1 LERLHA
7 LNNQPDVFVK
17 KTVLSAALALAL
29 VPLGAVAGTFD
40 ALSKAWTYNHALSGV
55 PGQISEIVAF
65 DSITNTLWVAGV
77 AGVDVLNAASGNLVQ
92 HIDTT
97 AFGSI
102 NSVAIHNGLAA
113 FAMESSIRTDPGT
126 IRLFDTTTRA
136 LASGVNSISVGALPD
151 MLTFTRDGSKLLVA
165 NEATPTVYGQVDPV
179 GSVSIID
186 MQTRTVAATPT
197 FAGVTQT
204 GSYLRT
210 NTGMDFEPEYI
221 AINRAGT
228 KAYVSLQE
236 ANGMAV
242 LDLNSNTFAKVVGLG
257 AKDFSL
263 AVNGFGSSNF
273 IDPSDEDTKANPITS
288 LRSVAAK
295 GLYQPDG
302 MASYEVNGKTYVVMA
317 NEGDTREDDG
327 DKARANLSGDLKRL
341 NISTTDTTTD
351 NVVTFG
357 ARSFS
362 IRDVDGALVFD
373 SGNQLDAQAILA
385 GIYDDKRSDDKGVEP
400 EGVELMVIGN
410 RTYAFVGLER
420 TTTSAVAVFDITD
433 PANATF
439 EKMIVTPGDVSPEGL
454 KGFEM
459 GGQHYLA
466 IANEVS
472 NTTSVYA
479 LAPVPEPETYAMLLA
494 GLAVLGAAARR
505 KRKGAAGAV

>member
-1 LERLHA
+1 
-7 LNNQPDVFVK
+7 VK
-17 KTVLSAALALAL
+17 KTLLSAAVAMAL
-29 VPLGAVAGTFD
+29 VPVGAAAGTFD
-40 ALSKAWTYNHALSGV
+40 GLSKAWTYDHALTGA
-55 PGQISEIVAF
+55 PGQMSEIVAF
-65 DSITNTLWVAGV
+65 DGITNTLWVAGV
-77 AGVDVLNAASGNLVQ
+77 AGVDVLNAASGSLVQ

-97 AFGSI
+97 GFGSI

-113 FAMESSIRTDPGT
+113 FAMESSTRTDPGT
-126 IRLFDTTTRA
+126 VRLFDTTTRA
-136 LASGVNSISVGALPD
+136 LASGVNSITVGALPD

-165 NEATPTVYGQVDPV
+165 NEATPTLEGDPAVYGPLDPV
-179 GSVSIID
+179 GSVSIIN
-186 MQTRTVAATPT
+186 MQTRTVAATPA

-204 GSYLRT
+204 GTFLRT

-221 AINRAGT
+221 TINSSGT

-242 LDLNSNTFAKVVGLG
+242 LDLNSNTFSKVVGLG

-263 AVNGFGSSNF
+263 AANGFGSSNF
-273 IDPSDEDTKANPITS
+273 IDPSDEDPKAAPITQ

-302 MASYEVNGKTYVVMA
+302 MASYEVSGKTYVVMA

-327 DKARANLSGDLKRL
+327 DKARAKLGGDLQRL
-341 NISTTDTTTD
+341 NVSTTDTTPG

-362 IRDVDGALVFD
+362 IRDADGTLVFD

-400 EGVELMVIGN
+400 EGVELMVIGD

-420 TTTSAVAVFDITD
+420 TKQSAVAVFDITD

-454 KGFEM
+454 EGFAM